1 MAALYMKIC
10 LILLTPRKK
19 KHLRSENAHTFTHT
33 HKANSVNHCVFKL
46 LKQSIIAPYFPRSPW
61 SPGVFTNEFSRNDA
75 NGKWAL
81 IKAKKEIDFS
91 IPPEYDPD
99 DDDDDDDLST
109 HKHNSQHKNE

>member
-1 MAALYMKIC
+1 MKNA
-10 LILLTPRKK
+10 PRDD
-19 KHLRSENAHTFTHT
+19 R
-33 HKANSVNHCVFKL
+33 
-46 LKQSIIAPYFPRSPW
+46 
-61 SPGVFTNEFSRNDA
+61 RNDA

-109 HKHNSQHKNE
+109 HKHNSQHKNEWMREA